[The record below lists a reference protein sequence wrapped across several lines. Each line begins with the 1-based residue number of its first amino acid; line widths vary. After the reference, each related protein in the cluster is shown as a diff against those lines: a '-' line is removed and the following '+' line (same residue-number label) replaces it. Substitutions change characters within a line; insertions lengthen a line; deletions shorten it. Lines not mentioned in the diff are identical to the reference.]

1 LAFRDSCPAIID
13 LTQQQNPM
21 GTDGLEFIERAAFDP
36 VPLTGFLSRAGF
48 SAVARHRSKD
58 VTLYRQGQINLLVNA
73 DLPSLA
79 RSFVNLR
86 APSLCAIAI
95 RRALPRAVQFR
106 RRIGQHR
113 C

>member
-1 LAFRDSCPAIID
+1 MPGFMPRDHRFASAAKSD
-13 LTQQQNPM
+13 
-21 GTDGLEFIERAAFDP
+21 GTDVVEFNELAASDP

-48 SAVARHRSKD
+48 SAVARHCFKD
-58 VTLYRQGQINLLVNA
+58 VTLCLQRQINLLVNA

-79 RSFVNLR
+79 RSGVNLR

-95 RRALPRAVQFR
+95 HRALPRAVQFQR
-106 RRIGQHR
+106 RVGQHR